1 MVTDSHSILARWRNY
16 YSQLFNVHGAT
27 DVRQTKTDTEEP
39 LVPEQSAFQVEMVI
53 EKLKRHKPPDT
64 DQIPALMLWI
74 EQFTL
79 RSTNLLSL
87 RSGRS
92 QSLYLTIKRLIKQ
105 AVLIIEAY
113 HFCQLHTKFYPTSCC
128 EG

>member
-64 DQIPALMLWI
+64 DQIPALMIKAVDRTIHSEIHKLTKPEEWKESI
-74 EQFTL
+74 TVPNYKKADKTGCFNY
-79 RSTNLLSL
+79 RSISLL
-87 RSGRS
+87 
-92 QSLYLTIKRLIKQ
+92 
-105 AVLIIEAY
+105 
-113 HFCQLHTKFYPTSCC
+113 PTTYKILSNILL
-128 EG
+128 